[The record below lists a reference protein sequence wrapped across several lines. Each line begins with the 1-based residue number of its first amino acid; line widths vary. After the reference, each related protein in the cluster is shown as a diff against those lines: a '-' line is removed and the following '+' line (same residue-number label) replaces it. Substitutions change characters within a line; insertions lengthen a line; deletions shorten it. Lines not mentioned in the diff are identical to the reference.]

1 MTSIVVD
8 FAWVKPTV
16 AQLQSWG
23 AVAAGMYLSHD
34 PSKNATAPLIKAYA
48 AAGVKS
54 FLFFEDAADNAVRG
68 YAQGR
73 ADAMFAHASANA
85 LGMPVW
91 APVIATADFDV
102 KDYAPGSDDPKAKLG
117 PVGEYLHGWC
127 DTICAGR
134 VAVYGDYYVCTRAI
148 AAEVASYAVQTVAW
162 SGGQVDL
169 RDIACLQNGQMLDGG
184 QVDVEV
190 IVSEKLLNF
199 IAWVPGEPSPHPV
212 PVPVP
217 RPAGAVS
224 WAMWPPSAVL
234 AYGSKGNDVKV
245 LQTALSRSG
254 IRGVRGI
261 TVDGDFQN
269 QTQTAVRNFQYAK
282 GLTVDG
288 LAGPKTRQALVA
300 LKDL

>member
-1 MTSIVVD
+1 VTSIVVD

-16 AQLQSWG
+16 AQLKSWN

-54 FLFFEDAADNAVRG
+54 FLFFEDAAGNAARG

-73 ADAMFAHASANA
+73 ADAMFAHASANS

-91 APVIATADFDV
+91 APIIATVDFDV
-102 KDYAPGSDDPKAKLG
+102 PDYAPGSDDPKAKLG
-117 PVGEYLHGWC
+117 PAGEYLHGWC
-127 DTICAGR
+127 DTIGAGR
-134 VAVYGDYYVCTRAI
+134 VAVYGDYYVVSRAI
-148 AAEVASYAVQTVAW
+148 AAGVASYAVQTVAW

-169 RDIACLQNGQMLDGG
+169 KDIACLQNGQMLGGG

-199 IAWVPGEPSPHPV
+199 IAWVPGEASPHPA

-217 RPAGAVS
+217 RPVPPVS
-224 WAMWPPSAVL
+224 WAMWPPTVEL
-234 AYGSKGNDVKV
+234 RYGSKGNDVKV

-261 TVDGDFQN
+261 TADGDFQN
-269 QTQTAVRNFQYAK
+269 QTQTAVRNFQAVK
-282 GLTVDG
+282 GLQIDG
-288 LAGPKTRQALVA
+288 VAGKITRNALVA